1 MDDDRPVPAENVQAT
16 RRPMRAD
23 ARRKRDAVLAAAV
36 DAFVERGVNV
46 ALDEVARRAG
56 VGIATLYRHFPT
68 REALITGVYVREVD
82 LLCDGVD
89 ALLAELPPD
98 EALIAWMQ
106 RVIQYVAD
114 RPGMPVALK
123 TIVMAN
129 DSDAAQNSHQRIYAA
144 LRQLM
149 EAAMKDGII
158 RTDITV
164 DDMAGALS
172 GLSLISSQPG
182 SQARSNRLV
191 TVIVDGLRH
200 QPPASPPGKLRSSQQ
215 P

>member
-1 MDDDRPVPAENVQAT
+1 MDHDRPAPAEAAQT
-16 RRPMRAD
+16 TGRPMRAD

-36 DAFVERGVNV
+36 DVFVERGVNV

-68 REALITGVYVREVD
+68 REALITGVYVREID

-98 EALIAWMQ
+98 EALITWMQ
-106 RVIQYVAD
+106 RVIEYVAGK
-114 RPGMPVALK
+114 PGMPVALK
-123 TIVMAN
+123 AIVVAT

-149 EAAMKDGII
+149 NAAADAGII

-172 GLSLISSQPG
+172 GLTLISGQPG

-191 TVIVDGLRH
+191 ALLVDGLRR
-200 QPPASPPGKLRSSQQ
+200 AG
-215 P
+215 